1 MTPPQGAFDGIT
13 KNYLANH
20 IEKHTKKNLEMLM
33 GFLFILGSP
42 GHSWASRDHFFGIQN
57 QTFFDEESK
66 VEPKRSLMMS
76 EMDFGAILEG
86 F

>member
-1 MTPPQGAFDGIT
+1 
-13 KNYLANH
+13 
-20 IEKHTKKNLEMLM
+20 M

-66 VEPKRSLMMS
+66 VEPKRSLVVP
-76 EMDFGAILEG
+76 EMDFGTTLGEFWRDLEVMRRILAKCITKPS
-86 F
+86 

>member
-1 MTPPQGAFDGIT
+1 
-13 KNYLANH
+13 
-20 IEKHTKKNLEMLM
+20 MLM

-42 GHSWASRDHFFGIQN
+42 GHSWTSRDHFFGIQN
-57 QTFFDEESK
+57 QIFFDEESK
-66 VEPKRSLMMS
+66 VEPKRSLVMS

>member
-1 MTPPQGAFDGIT
+1 
-13 KNYLANH
+13 
-20 IEKHTKKNLEMLM
+20 M

-66 VEPKRSLMMS
+66 VEPKRSLVVS
-76 EMDFGAILEG
+76 EMDFGMILAG
-86 F
+86 FCRIWKCPASILGRILTQ